1 MSFMFHSSTL
11 KLPILTG
18 ILSVIFFNSCNSLPG
33 DGGTST
39 ITGKVFVQEYNASGT
54 LFADYYG
61 ADQHVYLIYGDG
73 TVYNDDVR
81 TSYDGTYEL
90 NFLRKGNYQVFAY
103 SDCIGCDGGSVPV
116 IINVEITKNNQTV
129 TAPDIVIDKRN

>member
-1 MSFMFHSSTL
+1 MLFLPNSSKFKLSFFAASL
-11 KLPILTG
+11 LFL
-18 ILSVIFFNSCNSLPG
+18 FFTSCNSLPG

-81 TSYDGTYEL
+81 TSYDGSYEI
-90 NFLRKGNYQVFAY
+90 NFLRKGNYRLFAY
-103 SDCIGCDGGSVPV
+103 SDCIGCDGGSEPV
-116 IINVEITKNNQTV
+116 FIDIEITENHQTV
-129 TAPDIVIDKRN
+129 KAPDIVIDKRN

>member
-1 MSFMFHSSTL
+1 MASFFGSSRF
-11 KLPILTG
+11 KLPVSAVSLFLVLFT
-18 ILSVIFFNSCNSLPG
+18 SCNSLPG

-73 TVYNDDVR
+73 TVYDDDVR
-81 TSYDGTYEL
+81 TSYDGTYEF
-90 NFLRKGNYQVFAY
+90 NFLRKGNYTIFAY
-103 SDCIGCDGGSVPV
+103 SDCIGCDGGSVAV
-116 IINVEITKNNQTV
+116 LINIEVNENHQTV
-129 TAPDIVIDKRN
+129 SAPDIVIDKRN